1 MVDVDVQSMV
11 FCSVLG
17 GLVSLLVM
25 PLILLPELFR
35 SIAAHRHGGVQV
47 EEGFRKGVVTRLG
60 GLALVTAFL
69 SVAALIQLLYPA
81 AIENRS
87 HVCVTIVTAA
97 LAMFSVGLWHDVR
110 PIRTTRRLL
119 IQTLIATVACTQGVV
134 IDSLQIPFGASSVPL
149 GMWGGTVTVLWLVAV
164 TNLFNLVDRVDGL
177 AGGVGLTLMGLLAYL
192 AFGLN
197 APFAAMCAIGMFGA
211 LLGFLI
217 YNFPLA
223 RIQMGSG
230 GTAFVGFLIGSLPV
244 ANSSHDGVLSAG
256 MFVLVILGAGFL
268 FLSRGW
274 LGQMIPSLPSVQAAD
289 QMHHRLRGGRIDFR
303 QN

>member
-1 MVDVDVQSMV
+1 MGDVDVQSMV

-17 GLVSLLVM
+17 GLVSLLVI
-25 PLILLPELFR
+25 PLILLPDLFR
-35 SIAAHRHGGVQV
+35 SIACRRRGLEQMVEGVQ
-47 EEGFRKGVVTRLG
+47 RTVTLRLG

-69 SVAALIQLLYPA
+69 SVAALIHLLYPA

-87 HVCVTIVTAA
+87 HVCITVVWTA
-97 LAMFSVGLWHDVR
+97 LAMFVAGLWHDVR
-110 PIRTTRRLL
+110 PVRTIKKLL
-119 IQTLIATVACTQGVV
+119 IQTLIATIACTQGVV
-134 IDSLQIPFGASSVPL
+134 IDALQNPFGASSVPL
-149 GMWGGTVTVLWLVAV
+149 GIWGGTVTVLWLVGV
-164 TNLFNLVDRVDGL
+164 TNLIGFVDRIDGL
-177 AGGVGLTLMGLLAYL
+177 AGAVGLTLMGLLAYL

-211 LLGFLI
+211 LLGFLV

-230 GTAFVGFLIGSLPV
+230 GTAFVGFLIGSLPI
-244 ANSSHDGVLSAG
+244 ANSNHEGVLSAG

-274 LGQMIPSLPSVQAAD
+274 LWRMFPALPSVQTAEPVRN
-289 QMHHRLRGGRIDFR
+289 RLRGGRIDFR

>member
-1 MVDVDVQSMV
+1 MGDVDVQSMV

-17 GLVSLLVM
+17 GLVSLLVI

-35 SIAAHRHGGVQV
+35 SMAFSRRGPAQAA
-47 EEGFRKGVVTRLG
+47 EGDRKTVTFRLG

-69 SVAALIQLLYPA
+69 SVAALIHFLYPS
-81 AIENRS
+81 AIENRTP
-87 HVCVTIVTAA
+87 VCVTIVCAA
-97 LAMFSVGLWHDVR
+97 LAMFLAGLWQDVR
-110 PIRTTRRLL
+110 PVPATRKLL
-119 IQTLIATVACTQGVV
+119 IQTLIATLACTQGVV
-134 IDSLQIPFGASSVPL
+134 IDSLQLPFAACSLPL
-149 GMWGGTVTVLWLVAV
+149 GIWGGSVTVLWLVGV
-164 TNLFNLVDRVDGL
+164 TNLIGLVDRVDGL
-177 AGGVGLTLMGLLAYL
+177 AGAVGLTLMGLLAYL

-217 YNFPLA
+217 YNYPLA
-223 RIQMGSG
+223 RIQMGNG

-244 ANSSHDGVLSAG
+244 ANSSDEAVLSTG

-268 FLSRGW
+268 FLSRDW
-274 LGQMIPSLPSVQAAD
+274 LGWMIPGLPADPAAEP
-289 QMHHRLRGGRIDFR
+289 MHNRLRGGRIDFR